1 MTLYKFINETYIKK
15 PTNPIKENGK
25 AYSNPTHETLLS
37 LGYLPLVKAIPENKE
52 GFYALPHYKVE
63 NNQIIQS
70 WTYHE
75 ISEEEEV

>member
-1 MTLYKFINETYIKK
+1 MTLYKFVNENYIKK
-15 PTNPIKENGK
+15 PTNPLKVDGK
-25 AYSNPTHETLLS
+25 VYSNPTHETLLS
-37 LGYLPLVKAIPENKE
+37 LGYLPLIESIPENKI